1 MARPWLSVGT
11 TREFGAST
19 EDARRA
25 GPVYFKSA
33 ARAADDDVKDDDD
46 DDDVND
52 DDDDANDDDVDDG
65 DDASDDASRLRS
77 EDSGAGSRL
86 LRSVVRFSSHQSSLK
101 SSPVLTSHHQWLIR
115 MHTASVTNVEPYFVE

>member
-11 TREFGAST
+11 TKEFGAST
-19 EDARRA
+19 EDAGRA

-52 DDDDANDDDVDDG
+52 DDDDDVNDDDDDANDDDGDDG

-77 EDSGAGSRL
+77 EDSGARSRL
-86 LRSVVRFSSHQSSLK
+86 LRSVVRFSSHHSKPQIVPIHPPLVC
-101 SSPVLTSHHQWLIR
+101 SPLD
-115 MHTASVTNVEPYFVE
+115 